1 MSDFI
6 YYLRNALLPSM
17 GYLKWVFIALLVA
30 AWATAIHIITDVN
43 SSESQLIIGAIIFN
57 VTAFEA
63 GVIFSFISVGYADWK
78 KHINEETEI
87 HDHI

>member
-17 GYLKWVFIALLVA
+17 DYLKWVFITLLVA
-30 AWATAIHIITDVN
+30 AWATALHIITDAN
-43 SSESQLIIGAIIFN
+43 SSASQLIIGAIIFN
-57 VTAFEA
+57 VTAFES
-63 GVIFSFISVGYADWK
+63 GVIFSFISSDYADWK
-78 KHINEETEI
+78 QHINEEVSI